1 MKELNRLSEE
11 ITHILA
17 AGEVVERPASCLKEV
32 IENSI
37 DAGASLIDIK
47 LEKGGI
53 KKIEVYDNGK
63 GIHSDDIE
71 YVFERHTTSKIK
83 SVDDIFKITTMG
95 FRGEAL
101 CAISSVSKVTLI
113 SRHYEQEQGCKVEV
127 EGGKVLS
134 KTIYPF
140 EKGTKITIEDL
151 FYNTPARL
159 KFLKSPSTEQKYC
172 IEVVEKIS
180 ICYPEISFR
189 MQVDNK
195 RQLFTPGDSKVESAI
210 ASVFGSEILK
220 NLIDFSHQE
229 KDLKVWGFF
238 VNPVL
243 SKSTRSSYHFYVN
256 RRFIRSKLLS
266 TCIDEA
272 FKNSILTGRFPIVF
286 LFIEI
291 DPVDIDVNV
300 HPAKLEI
307 KFKDERYVYNAV
319 YKAVSSALHSEKMI
333 PKPTLD
339 SLYLPQSVQDVK
351 MVEKLWSYTQERQ
364 NEGRAFQENL
374 NEFLKIEEQL
384 DFSKVEVG
392 KESKDVITVFPEE
405 FNVETYKI
413 VGYAFDTYIIVQKE
427 DSLYLI
433 DQHAVHER
441 RLFEALKE
449 EISRNRIQSQVLLS
463 PIVVELPIS
472 QKEFVLENVHF
483 FEKLGF
489 EISDFGKNEI
499 VIRTH
504 PLLFKGAVDKFFI
517 GDIIEMIY
525 NESVKE
531 GITHFSE
538 ELLKKIACRAAVK
551 GNMNISDLEKEE
563 IVKLVLVEKKI
574 FNCPH
579 GRPVVVEIQKR
590 DIEKM
595 FKRIV

>member
-1 MKELNRLSEE
+1 M
-11 ITHILA
+11 
-17 AGEVVERPASCLKEV
+17 
-32 IENSI
+32 
-37 DAGASLIDIK
+37 
-47 LEKGGI
+47 
-53 KKIEVYDNGK
+53 EVYDNGK

-229 KDLKVWGFF
+229 KGLKVWGFF

-243 SKSTRSSYHFYVN
+243 SKSTRSGYHFYVN

-291 DPVDIDVNV
+291 NPVDIDVNV

-307 KFKDERYVYNAV
+307 KFRDERYVYNTV
-319 YKAVSSALHSEKMI
+319 YKTVSSALQSEKMI

-339 SLYLPQSVQDVK
+339 SLYLPQTLQDVK
-351 MVEKLWSYTQERQ
+351 MVKKLWSYTQEQ
-364 NEGRAFQENL
+364 QSEEKAFQENL

-384 DFSKVEVG
+384 DFSKVEVE
-392 KESKDVITVFPEE
+392 KESKDVITVFSEE

-441 RLFEALKE
+441 RLFEVLKE
-449 EISRNRIQSQVLLS
+449 EILQNKIQRQILLS
-463 PIVVELPIS
+463 PIVIELPIS

-489 EISDFGKNEI
+489 EIGDFGKNEI
-499 VIRTH
+499 VVRTY
-504 PLLFKGAVDKFFI
+504 PLLFEGAVDKFFI
-517 GDIIEMIY
+517 LDIIEMIY
-525 NESVKE
+525 NESVAE

>member
-229 KDLKVWGFF
+229 KGLKVWGFF

-243 SKSTRSSYHFYVN
+243 SKSTRSGYHFYVN

-291 DPVDIDVNV
+291 NPVDIDVNV

-307 KFKDERYVYNAV
+307 KFRDERYVYNTV
-319 YKAVSSALHSEKMI
+319 YKTVSSALQSEKMI

-339 SLYLPQSVQDVK
+339 SLYLPQTLQDVK
-351 MVEKLWSYTQERQ
+351 MVKKLWSYTQEQ
-364 NEGRAFQENL
+364 QSEEKAFQENL

-384 DFSKVEVG
+384 DFSKVEVE
-392 KESKDVITVFPEE
+392 KESKDVITVFSEE

-441 RLFEALKE
+441 RLFEVLKE
-449 EISRNRIQSQVLLS
+449 EILQNKIQRQILLS
-463 PIVVELPIS
+463 PIIVELPIS

-489 EISDFGKNEI
+489 EIGDFGKNEI
-499 VIRTH
+499 VVRTY
-504 PLLFKGAVDKFFI
+504 PLLFEGAVDKFFI
-517 GDIIEMIY
+517 LDIIEMIY
-525 NESVKE
+525 NESVAE